1 MSDRIF
7 DKLFSSPMLF
17 SKQKLMNL
25 RRPVAAVSSGKECEH
40 DNNKTHTM
48 YTSRAT
54 TTAAARRVRHQSM
67 NERAEQ
73 SRAEQSSCQK
83 AQSVNKIPAKL
94 PLNPYYKQRE
104 SARLR
109 DWENF
114 TRTRWIN
121 ETEQRKRGRCRERSK
136 WAALLNDFSMCQFI
150 ILIFFSISFSIIN
163 CTAKC
168 LQSNKKNLD
177 LYTRYAAIDCAI
189 WRQKKNSGNI
199 FRHAYRES
207 SV

>member
-1 MSDRIF
+1 MIIT
-7 DKLFSSPMLF
+7 K
-17 SKQKLMNL
+17 
-25 RRPVAAVSSGKECEH
+25 H
-40 DNNKTHTM
+40 KTYNVH
-48 YTSRAT
+48 
-54 TTAAARRVRHQSM
+54 
-67 NERAEQ
+67 EQ
-73 SRAEQSSCQK
+73 SNNNSSSKTSPALVYEWKSWAEQSSCQK

-109 DWENF
+109 EWENF

-163 CTAKC
+163 CRAKC
-168 LQSNKKNLD
+168 LQSNKKKLRFIYAVRGNWLCD
-177 LYTRYAAIDCAI
+177 LAP
-189 WRQKKNSGNI
+189 KKKIVGTFSATLI
-199 FRHAYRES
+199 EKVLYEI
-207 SV
+207 